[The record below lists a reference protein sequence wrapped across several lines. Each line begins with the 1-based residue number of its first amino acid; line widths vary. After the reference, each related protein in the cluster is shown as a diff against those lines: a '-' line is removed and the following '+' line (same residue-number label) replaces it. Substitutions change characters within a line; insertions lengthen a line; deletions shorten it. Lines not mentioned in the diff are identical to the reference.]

1 MLVGMSCWWNDLTNK
16 LQQVAVTLVRQE
28 EGLQQGGPTR
38 VDPRKGL
45 QLMTEEPQL
54 GRPQN
59 VDYVVLKVFEVIV

>member
-1 MLVGMSCWWNDLTNK
+1 M
-16 LQQVAVTLVRQE
+16 VRQE

-45 QLMTEEPQL
+45 QQMTEEPQL